1 MIRFKDYIKEYRIV
15 MPSSRDGLG
24 ISFLDMPQVET
35 KFYKDY
41 IKYLSKHGVHF
52 DHLRI
57 NPNKLKPIQKDFSKD
72 GVEASLDKI
81 AKEIESG
88 GNAKEIIIS
97 RDNYIIDGHHR
108 WIAYKNISM
117 DINVMRSNIKMDK
130 LLRLTNEYPH
140 VVYKEVGTNKA
151 LKK

>member
-81 AKEIESG
+81 AKEIKSRD
-88 GNAKEIIIS
+88 NAKEIIIS
-97 RDNYIIDGHHR
+97 SDNYIIDGHHR
-108 WIAYKNISM
+108 WIAYKNIGM